1 MLADSGQYDKGWAT
15 THMFPE
21 ETVQAAKDVHAN
33 WLIPV
38 HWGAYSL
45 SNHAWDEPPQRAVKA
60 ADEQGVSL
68 ATPRIGQTVNYD
80 DIASFTEHW
89 WEEYK

>member
-1 MLADSGQYDKGWAT
+1 
-15 THMFPE
+15 MFPE
-21 ETVQAAKDVHAN
+21 EAVQAAKDVHAK

-45 SNHAWDEPPQRAVKA
+45 SNHAWDDPPQRAVKA
-60 ADEQGVSL
+60 AGEQGVNL
-68 ATPRIGQTVNYD
+68 ATPRIGQAVNYD